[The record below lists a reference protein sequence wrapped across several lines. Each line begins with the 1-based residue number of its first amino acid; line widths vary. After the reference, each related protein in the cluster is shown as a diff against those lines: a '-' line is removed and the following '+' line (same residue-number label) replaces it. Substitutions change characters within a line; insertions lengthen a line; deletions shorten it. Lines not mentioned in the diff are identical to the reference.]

1 LVIVLALAG
10 DSTMTNGRPPAAVA
24 SEEVVL
30 MSFGSVSHGV
40 RASNVS
46 P

>member
-1 LVIVLALAG
+1 
-10 DSTMTNGRPPAAVA
+10 VA

-30 MSFGSVSHGV
+30 MSIGSVSHGV
-40 RASNVS
+40 RAGNVA